1 MNLVA
6 FKNKIFFNIK
16 STNINDSFI
25 FEVKFICFM
34 GSFTKWL
41 GAGLGF
47 TFGGPIGAAIG
58 FAVGSFVDGFEVDQ
72 FKQEQTNYNTERP
85 SRNSNTQSGD
95 FEMSLL
101 VLASIVIKSDGKI
114 DQRELNFVRSQF
126 LSMYGKERANN
137 AFKLFK
143 GIVKKDISARQVCI
157 QVREHMSHASRLQ
170 LLHFLFGIAKADGFV
185 SKSEVEEIK
194 KIAGYLYISQNDYE
208 SIKAMFYDE
217 SGNAYKIL
225 EISKSSTNEAV
236 KSAYRKMVKKYH
248 PDKLQDLGEEHLQ
261 GAKEKFQSIQD
272 AYEKI
277 KNERGL

>member
-1 MNLVA
+1 
-6 FKNKIFFNIK
+6 
-16 STNINDSFI
+16 
-25 FEVKFICFM
+25 M

-47 TFGGPIGAAIG
+47 TLGGPIGAAIG
-58 FAVGSFVDGFEVDQ
+58 FAIGSFVDKFEIDD
-72 FKQEQTNYNTERP
+72 FKQEQIDYNRKRTK
-85 SRNSNTQSGD
+85 SSNSTKSNTQSGD

-101 VLASIVIKSDGKI
+101 VLASIVIKADGKI

-143 GIVKKDISARQVCI
+143 GIVKKDVSARQVCI

-170 LLHFLFGIAKADGFV
+170 LIHFLFGIAKADEFV
-185 SKSEVEEIK
+185 SKTEIEEIK
-194 KIAGYLYISQNDYE
+194 KIAGYLYINNNDYE
-208 SIKAMFYDE
+208 SIKAMFYDA
-217 SGNAYKIL
+217 SGNAFKIL
-225 EISKSSTNEAV
+225 EIEKSASNEEV
-236 KSAYRKMVKKYH
+236 KTAYRKLVKKYH
-248 PDKLQDLGEEHLQ
+248 PDKLRDLGEEHLK

-277 KNERGL
+277 KNERDF

>member
-1 MNLVA
+1 
-6 FKNKIFFNIK
+6 
-16 STNINDSFI
+16 
-25 FEVKFICFM
+25 M

-47 TFGGPIGAAIG
+47 TLGGPIGAAIG
-58 FAVGSFVDGFEVDQ
+58 FALGSFVDKFEIDD
-72 FKQEQTNYNTERP
+72 FKQEQIDYDREQPRRTAQRQ
-85 SRNSNTQSGD
+85 SNTQSGD

-101 VLASIVIKSDGKI
+101 VLASIVIKADGKV

-143 GIVKKDISARQVCI
+143 GVVKKEVSARQVCI
-157 QVREHMSHASRLQ
+157 QIREHMSHASRLQ
-170 LLHFLFGIAKADGFV
+170 LLHFLFGIAKADEFV
-185 SKSEVEEIK
+185 SQKEIEEIK
-194 KIAGYLYISQNDYE
+194 KIAGYLYINQNDFE
-208 SIKAMFYDE
+208 SIKAMFYDA

-225 EISKSSTNEAV
+225 EVDKSASNDEIKT
-236 KSAYRKMVKKYH
+236 AYRKLVKKYH
-248 PDKLQDLGEEHLQ
+248 PDKLRDLGEEHLQ

-277 KNERGL
+277 KNERDF